1 MKEKLAVVLEQ
12 LKTAKIQVSQRTLR
26 KQVNLF
32 EYDDSPDIE
41 FNGHRS
47 LPSLQEHLFT
57 FYTPIKQQ
65 VDAMVQSADMQ
76 PHSLKKDFD
85 LACFEIREF
94 RKRYFPKDN
103 YDVLFHRVELHKST
117 PLELKKD
124 EGIKKILNYFD
135 IQYKLLEILEELFRH
150 RILHISKF
158 CLTNILP
165 VIHDPD
171 LPTKQE
177 ISAYLSGQLSLF
189 PKGSGLTLIQWK
201 QEKVEFIE
209 LFIAVYESNAIK
221 STTKNKITR
230 KEFFGLLMWF
240 FNIQIGNLDSSLTA
254 TKNRK
259 IEHRPYLK
267 ELLDAFESYCNRK
280 S

>member
-65 VDAMVQSADMQ
+65 VDALVQSADMQ

-94 RKRYFPKDN
+94 RQRYFPKDN

-117 PLELKKD
+117 PLELTKD
-124 EGIKKILNYFD
+124 EGIKKNP
-135 IQYKLLEILEELFRH
+135 ELF
-150 RILHISKF
+150 
-158 CLTNILP
+158 
-165 VIHDPD
+165 
-171 LPTKQE
+171 
-177 ISAYLSGQLSLF
+177 
-189 PKGSGLTLIQWK
+189 
-201 QEKVEFIE
+201 
-209 LFIAVYESNAIK
+209 
-221 STTKNKITR
+221 
-230 KEFFGLLMWF
+230 
-240 FNIQIGNLDSSLTA
+240 
-254 TKNRK
+254 
-259 IEHRPYLK
+259 
-267 ELLDAFESYCNRK
+267 
-280 S
+280 

>member
-57 FYTPIKQQ
+57 FYTPIKQH

-94 RKRYFPKDN
+94 RQRYFPKDN

-117 PLELKKD
+117 PLELTKD
-124 EGIKKILNYFD
+124 EGIKKNP
-135 IQYKLLEILEELFRH
+135 ELFSCPVQAPGNFR
-150 RILHISKF
+150 RIIPSSHPSHQQ
-158 CLTNILP
+158 ILP
-165 VIHDPD
+165 NKYSSCHPRSGSTYQTRDFS
-171 LPTKQE
+171 LPLRT
-177 ISAYLSGQLSLF
+177 A
-189 PKGSGLTLIQWK
+189 LTLSQR
-201 QEKVEFIE
+201 QRF
-209 LFIAVYESNAIK
+209 NAH
-221 STTKNKITR
+221 SMETR
-230 KEFFGLLMWF
+230 KG
-240 FNIQIGNLDSSLTA
+240 
-254 TKNRK
+254 
-259 IEHRPYLK
+259 
-267 ELLDAFESYCNRK
+267 
-280 S
+280 